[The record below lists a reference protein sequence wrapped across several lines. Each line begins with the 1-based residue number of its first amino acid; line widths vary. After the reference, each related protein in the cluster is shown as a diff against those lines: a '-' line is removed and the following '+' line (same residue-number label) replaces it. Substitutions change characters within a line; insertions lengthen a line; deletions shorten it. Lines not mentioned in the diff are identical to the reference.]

1 MISEKGK
8 RKLEYQGNVYY
19 WYIENDK
26 DGVPKMRIISD
37 DKKLQLTRG
46 FDSEMVISS
55 MYIKEVLKKHFT
67 K

>member
-1 MISEKGK
+1 LISEKGK